1 MIEDPPA
8 NPKAEA
14 RRQQI
19 LDAACNCVRQ
29 AGFHGASMAE
39 IAQAADLSVGQIYR
53 YFENKEAIIAAI
65 VAQDHAAMREKFAR
79 LEASGRCLAE
89 AVISECSQAV
99 EHNYDPERAALV
111 LEVLAEAA
119 RNPRVAAIVR
129 AADANERAL
138 VCKLLEPLS
147 PSDRCEAEM
156 TARGEVLMML
166 FDGMIMRSV
175 NHPEGDKVAIA
186 DVMRSVIRHLL
197 SDQPLLKGEV
207 GETVKIADPS

>member
-8 NPKAEA
+8 NPKVEA

-79 LEASGRCLAE
+79 LETSGRCLAE
-89 AVISECSQAV
+89 AVTSECSEAV
-99 EHNYDPERAALV
+99 KHNYDPERAALV

-129 AADANERAL
+129 EADAVERAL
-138 VCKLLEPLS
+138 VSKLLEPLR
-147 PSDRCEAEM
+147 PSDRCAAEM
-156 TARGEVLMML
+156 AARGEVLMML

-175 NHPEGDKVAIA
+175 NHPEGDKAAIA
-186 DVMRSVIRHLL
+186 DVMRSVMRHLL
-197 SDQPLLKGEV
+197 SDQPLLKGGTDEK
-207 GETVKIADPS
+207 VKIADPS